1 MDEPLASEAAALT
14 ELGLNEL
21 GTAVDGIHKVQ
32 RAISERVFRL
42 VGFGVG
48 PAAKPVK
55 VVYDAITDGV
65 YSTIS
70 HVATTAAPIAD
81 KAVHD
86 QTAGKLSDQS
96 GGARVLA
103 VLQGLIGDKLHEQGS
118 VLATTMSVR
127 VDGRRVDLDTDSL
140 RAAYPGATGDV
151 VVFVHGLIETEAFWA
166 LGKRPTYSQRL
177 GADIGITGIEIR
189 YNTGLHISDNGVL
202 LSELLDQ
209 LVAAWPVPV
218 TSISLVGHSMGGLVI
233 RSACAVPGGSWVDR
247 VRTVVSLGTPHT
259 GAPLEKVVHYGSAA
273 LNALPETRPFGS
285 LLRRRSTGIRD
296 LRFGSLDERDWRDR
310 EPDALRAAPPIDV
323 PLLDGVSYYCVTA
336 TIARTPA
343 NPIGWVLGDGLVQ
356 VRSAQ
361 GRSRK
366 RDMGFERDNRLHL
379 PEAHHFTL
387 LNDERIYERLRVW
400 LSRSEGLDEEL
411 VDAPV
416 AGDLGVERRREHA
429 ALTDGDRMSGRAG
442 EHLDV
447 GSDALD
453 PGRPDEHRVHGIVE
467 ADEVEVVFE
476 RVDLT
481 TESVAP
487 HRHID
492 PA

>member
-1 MDEPLASEAAALT
+1 MKRASHRYDLPAGAQFMNLLTISRFATGISSEHSYTHFMDDPIASEAGALAA
-14 ELGLNEL
+14 LGLNEL
-21 GTAVDGIHKVQ
+21 GGAVDGIHQVQ

-70 HVATTAAPIAD
+70 HTMTTAAPFAG
-81 KAVHD
+81 KAVHG
-86 QTAGKLSDQS
+86 QVTGKLSDRPGS
-96 GGARVLA
+96 ARVLA
-103 VLQGLIGDKLHEQGS
+103 ALQGLIGDKLHEQGS

-127 VDGRRVDLDTDSL
+127 VDGRPVALDTDSL
-140 RAAYPGATGDV
+140 RAAYPALSGDV
-151 VVFVHGLIETEAFWA
+151 VVFLHGLIETEAFWA

-177 GADIGITGIEIR
+177 GADIGITGVEIR
-189 YNTGLHISDNGVL
+189 YNTGLHVSDNGL
-202 LSELLDQ
+202 LLADLLDE

-233 RSACAVPGGSWVDR
+233 RSACAVPDRSWVDQ
-247 VRTVVSLGTPHT
+247 VRTVVTLGTPHT

-273 LNALPETRPFGS
+273 LSALPETRPFGS

-310 EPDALRAAPPIDV
+310 EPDALRAAAPIEV

-336 TIARTPA
+336 TLARTPA

-356 VRSAQ
+356 VRSAR

-366 RDMGFERDNRLHL
+366 RDMGFDRDNHLHL

-387 LNDERIYERLRVW
+387 LNDERIYERLRLW
-400 LSRSEGLDEEL
+400 L
-411 VDAPV
+411 A
-416 AGDLGVERRREHA
+416 
-429 ALTDGDRMSGRAG
+429 
-442 EHLDV
+442 
-447 GSDALD
+447 
-453 PGRPDEHRVHGIVE
+453 
-467 ADEVEVVFE
+467 
-476 RVDLT
+476 
-481 TESVAP
+481 
-487 HRHID
+487 
-492 PA
+492 

>member
-1 MDEPLASEAAALT
+1 MDDPIASEAGALA

-21 GTAVDGIHKVQ
+21 ATAVDGIHKVQ

-42 VGFGVG
+42 VGLGVG

-70 HVATTAAPIAD
+70 HVATTAAPIAGR
-81 KAVHD
+81 AVHD
-86 QTAGKLSDQS
+86 RTAGKLSDQS
-96 GGARVLA
+96 RGAHVLA

-118 VLATTMSVR
+118 ALATTMSVR
-127 VDGRRVDLDTDSL
+127 VGGRQVAIDPDSL
-140 RAAYPGATGDV
+140 RAAYPAATGDV
-151 VVFVHGLIETEAFWA
+151 VVFLHGLIETEAFWA

-177 GADIGITGIEIR
+177 GADIGVTGVEIR
-189 YNTGLHISDNGVL
+189 YNTGLHISDNGRL
-202 LSELLDQ
+202 LAELLDQ
-209 LVAAWPVPV
+209 MVAAWPVPV

-233 RSACAVPGGSWVDR
+233 RSACAVPDRTWVER
-247 VRTVVSLGTPHT
+247 VRTVVTLGTPHT
-259 GAPLEKVVHYGSAA
+259 GAPLEKVAHFGSAA
-273 LNALPETRPFGS
+273 LSALPETRPFGS

-310 EPDALRAAPPIDV
+310 EPDALRAEPPLDV

-366 RDMGFERDNRLHL
+366 RDIGFERDNRLHL

-400 LSRSEGLDEEL
+400 LSQSEGVDEEL

-416 AGDLGVERRREHA
+416 AGDLGVERRRQHA
-429 ALTDGDRMSGRAG
+429 ALTNGDGMSGRAG
-442 EHLDV
+442 QHLDV
-447 GSDALD
+447 GANALD
-453 PGRPDEHRVHGIVE
+453 PRRPDDHRVDGIVE
-467 ADEVEVVFE
+467 PDEVEIVFE
-476 RVDLT
+476 RVDLP
-481 TESVAP
+481 TESIAP

>member
-1 MDEPLASEAAALT
+1 MDDHLTSEAGALAELGLT
-14 ELGLNEL
+14 ELG
-21 GTAVDGIHKVQ
+21 GAVDGIHKVQ

-55 VVYDAITDGV
+55 AVYDAITDGV

-70 HVATTAAPIAD
+70 HTATTAAPIAG
-81 KAVHD
+81 KAAHG
-86 QTAGKLSDQS
+86 QTVGKLSDQA

-127 VDGRRVDLDTDSL
+127 VDGRPIDLDPDSL
-140 RAAYPGATGDV
+140 RAAYPTATGDI

-177 GADIGITGIEIR
+177 GADIGITGVEIR

-202 LSELLDQ
+202 LAELLDQ

-233 RSACAVPGGSWVDR
+233 RSACAVPGRSWVDR
-247 VRTVVSLGTPHT
+247 VRTVVTLGTPHT
-259 GAPLEKVVHYGSAA
+259 GAPLEKLVHYGSAA
-273 LNALPETRPFGS
+273 LSALPETRPFGS

-310 EPDALRAAPPIDV
+310 EPDALRAEAPTEV

-336 TIARTPA
+336 TLARTPA

-400 LSRSEGLDEEL
+400 L
-411 VDAPV
+411 A
-416 AGDLGVERRREHA
+416 
-429 ALTDGDRMSGRAG
+429 
-442 EHLDV
+442 
-447 GSDALD
+447 
-453 PGRPDEHRVHGIVE
+453 
-467 ADEVEVVFE
+467 
-476 RVDLT
+476 
-481 TESVAP
+481 
-487 HRHID
+487 
-492 PA
+492 